1 MIMSRTKI
9 IATIGPASFSQ
20 SVMKKMVKHGL
31 SCVRINTAHVEP
43 DYIGKVRKLVDSVN
57 LIQGSHVSIMVDL
70 KGPELRLSDFRSG
83 DFSVKRGKEYT
94 MSGINGNGDMKLN
107 NDRVVE
113 TLETGT
119 VVKVNDGKVVFKVTD
134 KKSDMLILKALDTG
148 SMRSHARVNI
158 PGVELDLGNV
168 TERDMEFIRASVK
181 EDVEHYAMSFVQN
194 RKDVTE
200 LEKILRS
207 EGSNSGVVS
216 KIETMAGY
224 KNIRDISMAS
234 EMIMV
239 ARGDLGVELPLS
251 EIGIA
256 QKKIIAET
264 HRHGIP
270 TILATQILESMVTSP
285 EPTRA
290 EILDITNAVFDSADI
305 LMLSEESAIGKYPA
319 ESVMYL
325 RSASE
330 FAEGSLKNETEPED
344 FLGNKVAFSI
354 ARAAKAT
361 VSLTS
366 ADGIIAFTKNGNTA
380 RMLSALRPEK
390 DIFAVVT
397 SHRLARRLNLYYAV
411 RPITIPESFAT
422 STDLAQLI
430 KYLSE
435 NKNFSKGRRF
445 VTLSGL
451 PYFLYGGTNDM
462 RLVTMGEFI
471 GRGYP
476 TGKSIS
482 GSVSL
487 NPEDRS
493 DILIVNGSA
502 YRDDYRIYKG
512 IIFTGFPLQ
521 QDMEKMKEKNI
532 SVLSGA
538 QFYRAI
544 KNGENIF
551 WDSATGIIISS

>member
-1 MIMSRTKI
+1 MSRTKF

-43 DYIGKVRKLVDSVN
+43 DYIGKVRKLVDAVN

-70 KGPELRLSDFRSG
+70 KGPELRLSDFKNG
-83 DFSVKRGKEYT
+83 NFSVRRGKEYT
-94 MSGINGNGDMKLN
+94 LSGTGGNGDMKLN
-107 NDRVVE
+107 NDRVLE
-113 TLETGT
+113 SLETGT
-119 VVKVNDGKVVFKVTD
+119 VLKMNDGKVSFKVTD
-134 KKSDMLILKALDTG
+134 RKGDVLILKALDTG
-148 SMRSHARVNI
+148 GMRSHARVNI

-181 EDVEHYAMSFVQN
+181 EEVEHYAMSFVQN

-200 LEKILRS
+200 LERILRS

-216 KIETMAGY
+216 KVETMAGY
-224 KNIRDISMAS
+224 KNIREISLAS
-234 EMIMV
+234 EMVMV

-256 QKKIIAET
+256 QKKIIMEC

-270 TILATQILESMVTSP
+270 TILATQILESMVSSP

-319 ESVMYL
+319 ESVMFL

-330 FAEGSLKNETEPED
+330 FAENSLKNEIEPED
-344 FLGNKVAFSI
+344 FQGNKVAYTI
-354 ARAAKAT
+354 ARAAKMT
-361 VSLTS
+361 VTMTN

-411 RPITIPESFAT
+411 RPIIIPESFAT
-422 STDLAQLI
+422 TTDLAHLI

-435 NKNFSKGRRF
+435 NRNFSRGKRF

-476 TGKSIS
+476 AGKSMS
-482 GSVSL
+482 GTVSTQL
-487 NPEDRS
+487 EDRS
-493 DILIVNGSA
+493 DILIVNGSS
-502 YRDDYRIYKG
+502 YSDDYRIYKG
-512 IIFTGFPLQ
+512 IIFTGFPIQ
-521 QDMEKMKEKNI
+521 QDMEKMREKNI
-532 SVLSGA
+532 SFLSGA
-538 QFYRAI
+538 QFYRTI
-544 KNGENIF
+544 KNGEKIF